1 MTAPAVAPAAAPGGD
16 LRAPTAERGRAASRG
31 GGSHGHAPG
40 KQRFGAMGVVS
51 IVVLVVLAV
60 LWLLPFLWSLA
71 TSFKSEADAAA
82 TPQTWLPAG
91 GFTLQAYRAI
101 LEQGNI
107 PTWLFNSLLTSIAIT
122 LIVVATSALVAYAF
136 SRLDFRGKKWLYVA
150 TIASIIIPP
159 QVLIV
164 PLFYQMLAF
173 DMVDTYWG
181 IILPQAIAPAMVF
194 VLKKFF
200 DQVPIEL
207 EDAARVDGAGRI
219 RVFFTILLPLSRP
232 ILGAVSIFVFIGAW
246 NNFLWPF
253 IVTNDASLLTLPVGL
268 QTIKSAYGIQ
278 YAQNMAAAILAAL
291 PLILVFLFFQRQII
305 KGISTTGF
313 GGQ

>member
-1 MTAPAVAPAAAPGGD
+1 MTAT
-16 LRAPTAERGRAASRG
+16 APTTDRALRPPTADRGRR
-31 GGSHGHAPG
+31 SHKPG
-40 KQRFGAMGVVS
+40 EQRFGVAGLAS
-51 IVVLVVLAV
+51 IVVLVVLAA
-60 LWLLPFLWSLA
+60 LWLVPFLWSLA
-71 TSFKSEADAAA
+71 TSLKTEADAAA
-82 TPQTWLPAG
+82 TPATLLPREG
-91 GFTLQAYRAI
+91 WTLQAYRSV
-101 LEQGNI
+101 LEQGNV
-107 PTWLFNSLLTSIAIT
+107 PVWAFNSLFTSAVIT
-122 LIVVATSALVAYAF
+122 ILVVATSALAAYAF
-136 SRLDFRGKKWLYVA
+136 SRIDFRGKKLLYVA
-150 TIASIIIPP
+150 TIASIIVPP

-173 DMVDTYWG
+173 YMVDTYWG
-181 IILPQAIAPAMVF
+181 IILPQTIVPAMVF

-219 RVFFTILLPLSRP
+219 RVFFQILLPLSRP
-232 ILGAVSIFVFIGAW
+232 ILGAVAIFVFIGAW

-253 IVTNDASLLTLPVGL
+253 IVTNDAALLTLPVGL
-268 QTIKSAYGIQ
+268 QTIESAYGIQ
-278 YAQNMAAAILAAL
+278 YAQNMASAMLAAA

>member
-1 MTAPAVAPAAAPGGD
+1 MTAPAIAPTST
-16 LRAPTAERGRAASRG
+16 LRAPTADRGRK
-31 GGSHGHAPG
+31 GHKPG
-40 KQRFGAMGVVS
+40 QKPFGPMAVVS
-51 IVVLVVLAV
+51 VVILVMLAV

-82 TPQTWLPAG
+82 SPQTWIPAG
-91 GFTLQAYRAI
+91 GFTLDAYRGV

-107 PTWLFNSLLTSIAIT
+107 PVWLFNSLFTSVVIT
-122 LIVVATSALVAYAF
+122 VIVVATSALVAYAF
-136 SRLDFRGKKWLYVA
+136 SRLDFAGKRWLYIA
-150 TIASIIIPP
+150 TIASIIVPP

-173 DMVDTYWG
+173 NMVDTYWG

-268 QTIKSAYGIQ
+268 QTIESAYGIQ